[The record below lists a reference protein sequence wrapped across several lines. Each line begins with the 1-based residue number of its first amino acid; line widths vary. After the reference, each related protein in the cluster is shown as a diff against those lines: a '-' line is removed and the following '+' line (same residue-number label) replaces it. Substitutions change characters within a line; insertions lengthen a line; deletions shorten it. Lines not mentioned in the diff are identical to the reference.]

1 MARNP
6 EQQKIYNK
14 ERYIGRKAA
23 KMAQDYVLQLLKQ
36 QLHIRNQG
44 DPKKNI
50 KPILEATKVR
60 AKMGNYRL
68 LGLNFTSSKIGFI
81 LHYGHVGTR
90 GASTVIL
97 EAQRYHK
104 NATQRKATQ
113 VDLPAKEF
121 YNNIYAKSG
130 ALDYLVKALAE
141 TRIDAIKAT
150 VNSLVVQL
158 NTQENGR

>member
-1 MARNP
+1 MARSN

-36 QLHIRNQG
+36 KMHIRNQG
-44 DPKKNI
+44 DPEHNI
-50 KPILEATKVR
+50 KPLLDATKVK
-60 AKMGNYRL
+60 AKMGDYRL

-81 LHYGHVGTR
+81 QHYGFVGTR

-104 NATQRKATQ
+104 NATQRKASQ
-113 VDLPAKEF
+113 INLPSQNF
-121 YNNIYAKSG
+121 YDKIYQKSG
-130 ALDYLVKALAE
+130 ALDYLVKALAD
-141 TRIDAIKAT
+141 TRLDAIKAT

-158 NTQENGR
+158 NTQDNGR